1 MLAPVEVP
9 SCPVTGRPAI
19 RHVQWVT
26 ARLLSDLWRIEFKA
40 DARPSFGSV
49 ERFGLWESPTGLYF
63 FDPAVEGDGSF
74 YRQFYSRFTRL
85 KVCSSRTIRHEFLMA
100 ARHIRPGARVLDVG
114 CGLASFKTCLKDAH
128 YTGLDPHFAGSRA
141 QEGVS
146 SETLAEHL
154 AVHEA
159 CYDAVCAFQV
169 LEHVKSP
176 AVLFAQMVQA
186 AKPGGLIIA
195 GVPHIPSTMT
205 RIPNFVMNAPP
216 HHLTW
221 WTQAA
226 LAALALNA
234 NATVETIEQVPWGG
248 NDSLIYW
255 IGRCT
260 PLKCTSQHYRGAWS
274 WHALCALGLI
284 GGALAHKLFGI
295 PSVKDEGAGLL
306 LIARRAADAN

>member
-1 MLAPVEVP
+1 MLAPAEVP

-26 ARLLSDLWRIEFKA
+26 TRLLSDLWRIEFRA

-74 YRQFYSRFTRL
+74 YHQFYSRVTRL

-100 ARHIRPGARVLDVG
+100 ARHIGPGARVLDVG
-114 CGLASFKTCLKDAH
+114 CGLASFKSCLRDAH
-128 YTGLDPHFAGSRA
+128 YTGLDPHFAGSHA
-141 QEGVS
+141 EEGVS

-154 AVHEA
+154 AAHEA

-221 WTQAA
+221 WTKAA

-234 NATVETIEQVPWGG
+234 NATVEMIEQVPWGG

-306 LIARRAADAN
+306 LIARRPADAI